1 MGKVMA
7 MKQGDKL
14 PTAREPLRVFPYVYK
29 GMNWLKC
36 AGSSLL
42 QYTSQRW
49 MPSPPLHSRQKE
61 YICRVQSALARHGRR
76 SVLVRAKKEL
86 DVGQAVSSGRFI
98 LSATKSAAQDRHAPS
113 NL

>member
-29 GMNWLKC
+29 RDELAKMRRVF
-36 AGSSLL
+36 ASAIHITEMDAVSLH
-42 QYTSQRW
+42 YTHVKRNIYVGCK
-49 MPSPPLHSRQKE
+49 R
-61 YICRVQSALARHGRR
+61 LARHGRR